1 MAPPPPPPPPPP
13 TRPRRAAKWRRT
25 PHPSNS
31 SFTYA
36 VAPSVPQYD
45 HDTFEKNLA
54 HAGWT
59 EQETDYLINTYSE
72 CNGKW
77 PVVAD
82 RYDYPDSD
90 RSMEDLKTRFYA
102 VQATLLQLSTP
113 ITSMT
118 ASEYHR
124 YETLT
129 NFNAAQETSRK
140 KLAEGHLY
148 RRANE
153 VDEETVLLGEL
164 QRIMLNQA
172 TLDSQREE
180 LRHRLDNPSPS
191 TNGYSYN
198 TSQALTG
205 LWQQLLT
212 QDRMKKNP
220 RLRPTSNQAVDGM
233 STMTP
238 TSAAPRET
246 PRRPHSLA
254 SATTLPVDLPKADQM
269 RYGVVLQERLPT
281 GVTFTSD
288 KLTKPR
294 IAKSSI
300 QTEKIAA
307 ILQHIGV
314 PEVIPLPTPAVIEQF
329 ESIMQVVMT
338 ILDLRKLGE
347 KEEHE
352 LRVLAAGQ

>member
-1 MAPPPPPPPPPP
+1 MAP
-13 TRPRRAAKWRRT
+13 PRRAAKWERT
-25 PHPSNS
+25 ARAVGSGWARQGALPSS
-31 SFTYA
+31 EHFSKYA

-45 HDTFEKNLA
+45 HDTFEKHLA
-54 HAGWT
+54 SAGWT
-59 EQETDYLINTYSE
+59 EQETDYLINTFAE

-82 RYDYPDSD
+82 RYDYADSD
-90 RSMEDLKTRFYA
+90 RTMEDLKARFYTVEA
-102 VQATLLQLSTP
+102 ALLQISTP

-118 ASEYHR
+118 ASQYNQ

-180 LRHRLDNPSPS
+180 LRHRLDSPSPS

-220 RLRPTSNQAVDGM
+220 RLRPTGTYHSPRH
-233 STMTP
+233 STL
-238 TSAAPRET
+238 TSPCVESVFT
-246 PRRPHSLA
+246 FSL
-254 SATTLPVDLPKADQM
+254 T
-269 RYGVVLQERLPT
+269 
-281 GVTFTSD
+281 
-288 KLTKPR
+288 
-294 IAKSSI
+294 
-300 QTEKIAA
+300 
-307 ILQHIGV
+307 
-314 PEVIPLPTPAVIEQF
+314 
-329 ESIMQVVMT
+329 
-338 ILDLRKLGE
+338 
-347 KEEHE
+347 
-352 LRVLAAGQ
+352 